1 LRHLDRDRPVVL
13 GLPRGGVPVAAAVAA
28 ALDAP
33 LDVVL
38 VRKLGVPGQPELAL
52 GAVGEGGVRVLNED
66 VLRWTG
72 VAAAAVDV
80 ITARERAVL
89 DARAA
94 GLRSVRPRVPL
105 EGRCV
110 VLVDDGIATGATVR
124 AACAVVRAAG
134 AARVVVA
141 APVAPAE
148 VQADLAA
155 VADEVVVVATPSP
168 FGAVGAHYVDFAQV
182 PDEAVLAHLAAP
194 VRQSAS

>member
-1 LRHLDRDRPVVL
+1 
-13 GLPRGGVPVAAAVAA
+13 VPVAAAVAA

-72 VAAAAVDV
+72 VAAAAVDA